1 MSNSCANPNNLHYNL
16 LPILDNRVSD
26 TPRIFIRNKSIN
38 FQISTPLIN
47 YTRVYKTPGRIPALL
62 TPQIYNSIS
71 PMKTRNL
78 PCQQSQYPVQ
88 IPDLPYCIQPQ
99 FENCFNSNDM
109 NISLVNGFGMDNHN
123 PKDKNTKEDFKRVTD
138 NNIETIISTNH
149 STPIASSRIKEN
161 SNISPIVN
169 DSTGDDS
176 DYQYYNESSSTFSD
190 ITCGDI
196 MSETI
201 QANIQD
207 ENLSISSNY
216 LKFLSPSLDK
226 SMKEAMIDIQVSM
239 ELAPNS
245 QISEKKLDQRPYSSS
260 IRLSQIDNVPLD
272 SRTDNEDINYVKF
285 DNHSIQIDDT
295 STPNEVNW
303 DEYNFNSDIFE
314 ISCPSCFNCIIPW
327 GKVAYDS
334 DDEAFV
340 TGVLHIATET
350 TPLLL
355 DSSN

>member
-1 MSNSCANPNNLHYNL
+1 MSNLYANPNNLHYNL
-16 LPILDNRVSD
+16 LPILNNRDSD
-26 TPRIFIRNKSIN
+26 TPRVFIKNKSIN

-47 YTRVYKTPGRIPALL
+47 YRRVYKTPGRIPALL

-78 PCQQSQYPVQ
+78 SCQQLQYQVQ
-88 IPDLPYCIQPQ
+88 IPDLSYYIQPQ
-99 FENCFNSNDM
+99 FENCFDSNSM
-109 NISLVNGFGMDNHN
+109 KISLVNGLGMDDHN
-123 PKDKNTKEDFKRVTD
+123 PKDKNTKEDFKQAADD
-138 NNIETIISTNH
+138 NVETIMSKDH
-149 STPIASSRIKEN
+149 STPIASNRIKEN
-161 SNISPIVN
+161 SNISPIIN

-176 DYQYYNESSSTFSD
+176 DYQYYNESGSTFSD

-196 MSETI
+196 MSETR

-207 ENLSISSNY
+207 ENLSINSNY
-216 LKFLSPSLDK
+216 LNLLSPSLDK
-226 SMKEAMIDIQVSM
+226 SMKEAMINIQVSM

-245 QISEKKLDQRPYSSS
+245 QISEGTLDQRPYSST

-272 SRTDNEDINYVKF
+272 SRANNENINYVKF
-285 DNHSIQIDDT
+285 DNHSIQIDDA
-295 STPNEVNW
+295 SIPNEVNW
-303 DEYNFNSDIFE
+303 DRYNFNSDILE

-340 TGVLHIATET
+340 TGVLHIDTET